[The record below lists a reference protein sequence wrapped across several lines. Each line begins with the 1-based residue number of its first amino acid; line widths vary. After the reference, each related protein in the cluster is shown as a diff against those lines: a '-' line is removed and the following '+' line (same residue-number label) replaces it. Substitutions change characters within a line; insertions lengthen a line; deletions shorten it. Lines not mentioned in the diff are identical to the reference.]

1 MYVRTYVRTY
11 IRTYVRTYVR
21 TYLCIY
27 VSMYL
32 CIYLRMCVRMMNI
45 YRTKIKL
52 HAAANQAIYLV
63 IFYRVVGSLCLNW
76 YIYSILFLFLRE
88 WSGHSRYM
96 PVNLF

>member
-1 MYVRTYVRTY
+1 MTQATTAYPPIIWCGVEPWPRWFPPV
-11 IRTYVRTYVR
+11 
-21 TYLCIY
+21 
-27 VSMYL
+27 
-32 CIYLRMCVRMMNI
+32 NI

-52 HAAANQAIYLV
+52 RAAANQAIYLV

-76 YIYSILFLFLRE
+76 YIYTNIGFLRE

>member
-1 MYVRTYVRTY
+1 MYVSMYLCIYVSM
-11 IRTYVRTYVR
+11 
-21 TYLCIY
+21 YLCIY

-52 HAAANQAIYLV
+52 RAAANQAIYLV

-76 YIYSILFLFLRE
+76 YIYTNIRFLRE

>member
-1 MYVRTYVRTY
+1 MGDEFIYIYVCMYVRTYVRTY
-11 IRTYVRTYVR
+11 VHM
-21 TYLCIY
+21 Y

-32 CIYLRMCVRMMNI
+32 YIYLCMCVRMMNI

-52 HAAANQAIYLV
+52 CAAANQAIYLE

-76 YIYSILFLFLRE
+76 YIYTNIGFLRE

>member
-1 MYVRTYVRTY
+1 
-11 IRTYVRTYVR
+11 
-21 TYLCIY
+21 
-27 VSMYL
+27 
-32 CIYLRMCVRMMNI
+32 MCVRMMNI

-52 HAAANQAIYLV
+52 CAAANQAIYIV

-76 YIYSILFLFLRE
+76 YIYTNIGFLRE

>member
-1 MYVRTYVRTY
+1 MYVCMYVCM
-11 IRTYVRTYVR
+11 YV
-21 TYLCIY
+21 
-27 VSMYL
+27 
-32 CIYLRMCVRMMNI
+32 RMCVRMMNI

-76 YIYSILFLFLRE
+76 YIYTNIGFLRE

>member
-1 MYVRTYVRTY
+1 MYVCMYVRTYV
-11 IRTYVRTYVR
+11 
-21 TYLCIY
+21 CIY

-32 CIYLRMCVRMMNI
+32 SNI

-52 HAAANQAIYLV
+52 RATANQAIYLV

-76 YIYSILFLFLRE
+76 YIYTNIGFLRE